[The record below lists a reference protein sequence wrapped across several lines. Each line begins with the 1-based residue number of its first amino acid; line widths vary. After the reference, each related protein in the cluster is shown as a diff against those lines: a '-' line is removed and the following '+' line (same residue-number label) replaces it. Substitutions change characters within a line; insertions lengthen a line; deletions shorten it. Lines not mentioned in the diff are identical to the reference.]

1 MMDVKAL
8 IEDHEGRKPKL
19 YKCTANKNSIGIG
32 RNLDDVGLSDD
43 EIDYLFA
50 NDLKRAQDA
59 ASKYPWFANLSE
71 VRQAAVLDLIFNLGP
86 SRFAGFRNF
95 IQAMSLKQ
103 YTWAAAELK
112 DSRWYSQVGRRGPRI
127 VSIIRSDSWPK

>member
-1 MMDVKAL
+1 MDVKKL
-8 IEDHEGRKPKL
+8 IEDHEGRRHKP
-19 YKCTANKNSIGIG
+19 YKCTAGKTSIGIG

-59 ASKYPWFANLSE
+59 AAKYPWFSGLSE
-71 VRQAAVLDLIFNLGP
+71 VRQAAVLDLLFNLGP
-86 SRFAGFRNF
+86 TRFAGFRNF

-103 YTWAAAELK
+103 YVWAAAELV
-112 DSRWYSQVGRRGPRI
+112 DSKWYSQVGRRGPRI
-127 VSIIRSDSWPK
+127 VSMIRNDTWPE